1 MKPRSQRSSLQK
13 RIMRDDSE
21 TTTESSGTNTRSI
34 AKRVAQATLSVAIV
48 VGIFVGV
55 MPQFADYGDVWE
67 TIRSLTWLEATSLAL
82 VAFWN
87 LATYW
92 FVLVAALPGLRLRE
106 AAVVNQ
112 SSTAVSNT
120 LPGGGALGVGVT
132 LAMLTSWG
140 FRISAISRSTVV
152 TGIWNNFV
160 KLGMPIV
167 ALGLLALERDVSSAW
182 LSASALGVAALAGS
196 IIAMWMTLRSDA
208 LARRVGS
215 WIGRAI
221 SRVRRLLRKEPV
233 AGWDERAARFRSDTI
248 GLLRHRW
255 FQLTLATLVSHISLY
270 AVLLITL
277 RHVGVSQDELSWIQ
291 ILAAFAF
298 VRLISA
304 LPVTPGGVGVVEL
317 GYTAALT
324 IGLDAA
330 TNAQVVAAILVFR
343 VITYA
348 LPVPLGA
355 TAYVIWRRN
364 QSWKMGEEERD
375 EFAGDAYSVA

>member
-1 MKPRSQRSSLQK
+1 MQETSEPGSQPTADSKLK
-13 RIMRDDSE
+13 RTVQAII
-21 TTTESSGTNTRSI
+21 SI
-34 AKRVAQATLSVAIV
+34 VVV

-55 MPQFADYGDVWE
+55 MPQIADYSEVWG
-67 TIRSLTWLEATSLAL
+67 TIRGLTVLESVSLAL

-106 AAVVNQ
+106 ASVVNQ

-120 LPGGGALGVGVT
+120 LPGGGAIGVGVT

-140 FRISAISRSTVV
+140 FRLPAIARSTLV

-160 KLGMPIV
+160 KLGMP
-167 ALGLLALERDVSSAW
+167 
-182 LSASALGVAALAGS
+182 VAALALLAVETDITPARLSAAVIGLAVLGGS
-196 IIAMWMTLRSDA
+196 ILLFTLILRNEQMARGIGDA
-208 LARRVGS
+208 L
-215 WIGRAI
+215 GRGA
-221 SRVRRLLRKEPV
+221 SRLLRFGKRAPV
-233 AGWDERAARFRSDTI
+233 DDWGDRAVGFRADTI

-255 FQLTLATLVSHISLY
+255 LQLTLSTLVSHLSLY

-277 RHVGVSQDELSWIQ
+277 RHVGVSQEELSWIQ

-304 LPVTPGGVGVVEL
+304 LPITPGGVGVVEL
-317 GYTAALT
+317 GYAAAMT
-324 IGLDAA
+324 IGLDAL
-330 TNAQVVAAILVFR
+330 TKAQVVAAILVFR

-348 LPVPLGA
+348 LPIPLGA
-355 TAYVIWRRN
+355 AAYLVWRRN
-364 QSWKMGEEERD
+364 QSWRLSDSDRREL
-375 EFAGDAYSVA
+375 AGDAYSIAG

>member
-1 MKPRSQRSSLQK
+1 MS
-13 RIMRDDSE
+13 DDGIAAE
-21 TTTESSGTNTRSI
+21 QPQAEKTTST
-34 AKRVAQATLSVAIV
+34 AKRVIQSVVSITIV

-55 MPQFADYGDVWE
+55 MPQFADYDEVWK
-67 TIRSLTWLEATSLAL
+67 TIRSLTWLESTSLAL

-112 SSTAVSNT
+112 ASTAVSNS
-120 LPGGGALGVGVT
+120 LPGGGAIGVAVT

-140 FRISAISRSTVV
+140 FRISAITRSAVV

-167 ALGLLALERDVSSAW
+167 ALGLLAIERDVSNAW
-182 LSASALGVAALAGS
+182 LSASAVGIVALVGAVVVLGL
-196 IIAMWMTLRSDA
+196 TLRSDR
-208 LARRVGS
+208 LARSVGAWLGRVVS
-215 WIGRAI
+215 W
-221 SRVRRLLRKEPV
+221 VRRLFRKPPV
-233 AGWDERAARFRSDTI
+233 SGWDDRASAFRTDTI
-248 GLLRHRW
+248 GLLQHRW
-255 FQLTLATLVSHISLY
+255 LQLTLATLLSHLSLY

-277 RHVGVSQDELSWIQ
+277 RHVGVSQEELSWIQ
-291 ILAAFAF
+291 VLAAFAF

-317 GYTAALT
+317 GYTAAMT
-324 IGLDAA
+324 IGLDAI
-330 TNAQVVAAILVFR
+330 TSAQVVAAILVFR

-348 LPVPLGA
+348 LPIPLGA
-355 TAYVIWRRN
+355 ASYVIWRRN
-364 QSWKMGEEERD
+364 RSWRMDEEQRD
-375 EFAGDAYSVA
+375 VLAGDAYATV